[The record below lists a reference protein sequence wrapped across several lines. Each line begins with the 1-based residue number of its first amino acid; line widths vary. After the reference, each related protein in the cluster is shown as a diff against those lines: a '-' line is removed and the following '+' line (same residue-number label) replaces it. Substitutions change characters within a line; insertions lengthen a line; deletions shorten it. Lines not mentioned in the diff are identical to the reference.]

1 MHLICGE
8 LHIITLTFLQSFY
21 GVHCNPDHFAIL
33 RSTLDVESVAQA
45 LPVLVV
51 APALGGAA
59 AVVAAG
65 AVVVVVAAAAVVGSC
80 FELDAAGH
88 IEYAASSV
96 HSAAVPA

>member
-1 MHLICGE
+1 M
-8 LHIITLTFLQSFY
+8 
-21 GVHCNPDHFAIL
+21 
-33 RSTLDVESVAQA
+33 ESVAQA

-59 AVVAAG
+59 AVVVAG
-65 AVVVVVAAAAVVGSC
+65 AVVVAAAAVVAVVGSC